1 MNSKAIDTDVP
12 HPSETAAARAWHALS
27 IDEAIKELETDG
39 SRGLSEAESRKRLE
53 KAGPNALPEPKGS
66 GAWGLFLGQFKS
78 LVIWL
83 LIVAGIVSALLGEG
97 VDAAAILII
106 VFLNAAVGFYQEYSA
121 GKSIDALR
129 KMTAPSAKV
138 RRDGAARTVAASGVV
153 PGDLIE
159 FESGDLIPADARLLS
174 ADELRCVESAL
185 TGESEAAAKSPA
197 PLPAKD
203 LPLGDRADM
212 VFMGTSVAAGSGKAI
227 VVGTGMATEI
237 GRIAGLLEASK
248 EEATPLQ
255 KRLDSLGRSLV
266 WMALGLVAL
275 MFGLGLIRGMEPF
288 QLFLTSISLAVAAA
302 PEGLPAV
309 VTVALALGVRRMSRR
324 NALVRR
330 LASVETLGSAT
341 VICTDKTGTLTAGEM
356 TVRELYCAGE
366 TFLVDGA
373 GLDPVGAVRNAN
385 VAKGPQEAGVSSGA
399 GGSDTAPDAAQAGR
413 LRDLARI
420 HVATLTAELYQ
431 EEGRWKVAGD
441 PTEGALLTSARK
453 LGLDGAAEN
462 AGKLFAYP
470 FDSDRKRASVVAKQ
484 RDGLYHVRVNG
495 APDVLLGL
503 CTRFLSLA
511 GIEPLDERAR
521 GKILEANAAMAG
533 RGLRV
538 LGSAYREWSPEA
550 DDGPDRAGTSGSG
563 GKPAVG
569 RVERD
574 LIFAGLAGM
583 YDPPRPEARL
593 AVAKC
598 RLAGIRVVMIT
609 GDHPATAK
617 AIGKDLGIL
626 DGDADGDRGG
636 GEGVLT
642 GVEMAALDE
651 AGLEARVEATGIYA
665 RVSAEHKL
673 RIVNAWKNRGAV
685 VAMTGD
691 GVNDAP
697 ALKGAHIGVAMGR
710 AGTEV
715 TKQASDIIIAD
726 DNFASIVAAV
736 EQGRGIYQNIRNTLQ
751 FLLGGNVGELLLMMV
766 AILAGLPAPLLAIH
780 LLWINLVTD
789 GLPALCLA
797 AERIDADVMAQKPR
811 SQSEIL
817 SDRGFR
823 NTLMLTGF
831 LTAGVSLAVFLWARG
846 SYSLEQA
853 RSYAF
858 ATLVFAELFRSLGA
872 RSESKPIW
880 KLDPRGNLGLLAVV
894 GLSMALQILVHQS
907 PFLNQVLK
915 TAPIQ
920 AEEWWALLAI
930 AAVPMVILEL
940 SKLVPFPLFR
950 KAEPQSETSRSSSG
964 RARAETR

>member
-1 MNSKAIDTDVP
+1 MANSQTRDPV
-12 HPSETAAARAWHALS
+12 AAPASGAEPPRAWHALS
-27 IDEAIKELETDG
+27 IASVAAELGTDG

-53 KAGPNALPEPKGS
+53 SGGANALPEAKGS
-66 GAWGLFLGQFKS
+66 GAWALFLGQFKS
-78 LVIWL
+78 LVIGL
-83 LIVAGIVSALLGEG
+83 LIGAGIVSALLGEA
-97 VDAAAILII
+97 VDAVAILTI
-106 VFLNAAVGFYQEYSA
+106 VFLNAVVGFYQEYSA

-138 RRDGAARTVAASGVV
+138 RRDGAARTIAASEVV

-159 FESGDLIPADARLLS
+159 FESGDLIPADARLLA

-185 TGESEAAAKSPA
+185 TGESEAAAKRPETLTGENLS
-197 PLPAKD
+197 
-203 LPLGDRADM
+203 LGDRADM
-212 VFMGTSVAAGSGKAI
+212 VFMGTSVAAGSGRAI

-237 GRIAGLLEASK
+237 GRIAGLLQSSK

-266 WMALGLVAL
+266 WMALALVAL
-275 MFGLGLIRGMEPF
+275 MFGLGLLRGMEPF

-366 TFLVDGA
+366 SFLVDGA
-373 GLDPVGAVRNAN
+373 GLDPVGAVH
-385 VAKGPQEAGVSSGA
+385 GA
-399 GGSDTAPDAAQAGR
+399 GGTDGAPDASQAER

-420 HVATLTAELYQ
+420 HVATLTAELYR

-441 PTEGALLTSARK
+441 PTEGALLSSARK
-453 LGLDGAAEN
+453 LGLEGTGGSGE
-462 AGKLFAYP
+462 KVFAFP
-470 FDSDRKRASVVAKQ
+470 FDSDRKRASAVAKHG
-484 RDGLYHVRVNG
+484 DGLFQVRVNG

-503 CTRFLSLA
+503 CTRFLSLT
-511 GIEPLDERAR
+511 GVRPLDERER
-521 GKILEANAAMAG
+521 GRILEANAAMAG

-538 LGSAYREWSPEA
+538 LGSAYREWEP
-550 DDGPDRAGTSGSG
+550 DGKDGPDGAGKVGAG
-563 GKPAVG
+563 KDGAGEKPAVAQ
-569 RVERD
+569 VERD

-583 YDPPRPEARL
+583 YDPPRTEARS

-598 RLAGIRVVMIT
+598 HLAGIRVVMIT

-626 DGDADGDRGG
+626 DGAG
-636 GEGVLT
+636 GVLT
-642 GVEMAALDE
+642 GAELAAMDE
-651 AGLEARVEATGIYA
+651 AALEARVEATAIYA

-673 RIVNAWKNRGAV
+673 RIVNAWKRRGAV

-715 TKQASDIIIAD
+715 TKQASDIIIVD
-726 DNFASIVAAV
+726 DDFASIVAAV

-751 FLLGGNVGELLLMMV
+751 FLLGGNAGELLLMML

-797 AERIDADVMAQKPR
+797 AERIDPDVMGRKPR
-811 SQSEIL
+811 SQTEIL

-823 NTLMLTGF
+823 NTLLLTGF

-846 SYSLEQA
+846 SHGPEQA

-858 ATLVFAELFRSLGA
+858 ATLVFAELLRSLGA
-872 RSESKPIW
+872 RSESKPVW
-880 KLDPRGNLGLLAVV
+880 KMDPRGNPGLLAVV
-894 GLSMALQILVHQS
+894 GLSMGLQILVHQS
-907 PFLNQVLK
+907 PLLNRVLK
-915 TAPIQ
+915 TSPI
-920 AEEWWALLAI
+920 AAGEWLALLAI
-930 AAVPMVILEL
+930 AAVPLVLLEL
-940 SKLVPFPLFR
+940 SKVVPVPFLGRPGR
-950 KAEPQSETSRSSSG
+950 K
-964 RARAETR
+964 

>member
-1 MNSKAIDTDVP
+1 VKSQTYDPVVPQASKG
-12 HPSETAAARAWHALS
+12 AATRAWHSLPIESVVA
-27 IDEAIKELETDG
+27 ELHSDG

-53 KAGPNALPEPKGS
+53 SGGANVLPEAQGS
-66 GAWGLFLGQFKS
+66 GAWSLFLGQFKS

-83 LIVAGIVSALLGEG
+83 LIVAGIVSALLGEA
-97 VDAAAILII
+97 VDAIAILTI
-106 VFLNAAVGFYQEYSA
+106 VFLNALVGFYQEYSA

-129 KMTAPSAKV
+129 KMTAPTAKV
-138 RRDGAARTVAASGVV
+138 RRDGAARTVAASEVV
-153 PGDLIE
+153 QGDLIE
-159 FESGDLIPADARLLS
+159 FESGDLIPADARLSS

-185 TGESEAAAKSPA
+185 TGESEAAAKNPE
-197 PLPAKD
+197 PLTAED

-248 EEATPLQ
+248 DEATPLQ

-266 WMALGLVAL
+266 WMALALVAI
-275 MFGLGLIRGMEPF
+275 MFGLGLLRGMEPF

-356 TVRELYCAGE
+356 TVKELYCAGE
-366 TFLVDGA
+366 TFLVDGS
-373 GLDPVGAVRNAN
+373 GLDPIGAVH
-385 VAKGPQEAGVSSGA
+385 GTDG
-399 GGSDTAPDAAQAGR
+399 APDAAQAER

-462 AGKLFAYP
+462 TRKMFAYP
-470 FDSDRKRASVVAKQ
+470 FDSDRKRASVVAGLG
-484 RDGLYHVRVNG
+484 DGHFQVRANG

-503 CTRFLSLA
+503 CTHVLSLS
-511 GIEPLDERAR
+511 GIEPLDESGR
-521 GKILEANAAMAG
+521 GRILEANAAMAG

-538 LGSAYREWSPEA
+538 LGSAFRDWKPAEGGLPE
-550 DDGPDRAGTSGSG
+550 GSGKAGGG

-574 LIFAGLAGM
+574 LVFAGLAGM
-583 YDPPRPEARL
+583 YDPPRPEART

-598 RLAGIRVVMIT
+598 HLAGIRVVMIT

-626 DGDADGDRGG
+626 DGAG
-636 GEGVLT
+636 GVLT
-642 GVEMAALDE
+642 GVEMAALDD
-651 AGLEARVEATGIYA
+651 AGLEARVEDTGIYA

-673 RIVNAWKNRGAV
+673 RIVNAWKSRGAI

-715 TKQASDIIIAD
+715 TKQASDIVIAD

-751 FLLGGNVGELLLMMV
+751 FLLGGNVGELLLMML
-766 AILAGLPAPLLAIH
+766 AILAGLPAPLLAVH

-797 AERIDADVMAQKPR
+797 AERIDPDVMAEKPR

-823 NTLMLTGF
+823 NTLLLTGF
-831 LTAGVSLAVFLWARG
+831 LTAAVSLAVFLWARG
-846 SYSLEQA
+846 SHSLEQA

-907 PFLNQVLK
+907 AILNRVLK
-915 TAPIQ
+915 TEPIP
-920 AEEWWALLAI
+920 AGEWLALLAI
-930 AAVPMVILEL
+930 AAMPMLILEL
-940 SKLVPFPLFR
+940 SKIVPVPFLR
-950 KAEPQSETSRSSSG
+950 KPG
-964 RARAETR
+964 